1 MDPDDN
7 TKPIL
12 KDKMN
17 LALLLYQDFLGVA
30 NSRGSWV
37 VGRGYKVV
45 GCRYQVVGLGCKV
58 VGRGYQVVGRR
69 SKVVGCW
76 CKVGCPP
83 SSVRFWGTI
92 LSSE

>member
-17 LALLLYQDFLGVA
+17 LALLLYPGFLGVT

-37 VGRGYKVV
+37 VGRGCKVV
-45 GCRYQVVGLGCKV
+45 GCG
-58 VGRGYQVVGRR
+58 
-69 SKVVGCW
+69 

-83 SSVRFWGTI
+83 SSVRF
-92 LSSE
+92 

>member
-17 LALLLYQDFLGVA
+17 LALLLYPGFLGVT

-37 VGRGYKVV
+37 VGAKSWGVGAKSVV
-45 GCRYQVVGLGCKV
+45 PLV
-58 VGRGYQVVGRR
+58 
-69 SKVVGCW
+69 
-76 CKVGCPP
+76 P
-83 SSVRFWGTI
+83 
-92 LSSE
+92 